1 MEEKNEANGWD
12 VGIHVDAASGGFV
25 APFVCPELEWDFRL
39 SRVVS
44 INVSGHKYGLTYA
57 GIGWA
62 VWRSA
67 EYLPK
72 SLIFNINYLGSDQA
86 SFTLNFS
93 KGAAHVIAQYYVL
106 IRLGRSGFRKI
117 MANLTATADHLTDKL
132 NATGRFTIM
141 SEGNGR
147 GLPLVAF
154 RLSEKHHY
162 DEFDISS
169 KLRERGWIVPAYTMA
184 PNVQHLK
191 MLRVVVREDFSRSRC
206 EIFVRDILAAVQSL
220 DEADAI
226 AIENKR

>member
-1 MEEKNEANGWD
+1 M
-12 VGIHVDAASGGFV
+12 
-25 APFVCPELEWDFRL
+25 APFVVPDLEWDFRL

-62 VWRSA
+62 IWRSA

-106 IRLGRSGFRKI
+106 IRLGQTGFRKI
-117 MANLTATADHLTDKL
+117 MTNLTATADHLAERLT
-132 NATGRFTIM
+132 ATGRFVIM
-141 SEGNGR
+141 SESGGR

-154 RLSEKHHY
+154 RLKDEHHY
-162 DEFDISS
+162 NEVSWSILCLILFVFLQRYFSLIFLPSC
-169 KLRERGWIVPAYTMA
+169 V
-184 PNVQHLK
+184 NVDGLYLLIPWHLT
-191 MLRVVVREDFSRSRC
+191 SN
-206 EIFVRDILAAVQSL
+206 ILKCYVWLSVKISL
-220 DEADAI
+220 DHVV
-226 AIENKR
+226 KFW

>member
-1 MEEKNEANGWD
+1 M
-12 VGIHVDAASGGFV
+12 
-25 APFVCPELEWDFRL
+25 PELEWDFRL

-57 GIGWA
+57 GVGWA

-106 IRLGRSGFRKI
+106 IRLGHSGFRKI
-117 MANLTATADHLTDKL
+117 MTNLTATADYLSQRLEH
-132 NATGRFTIM
+132 TGRFIIM
-141 SEGNGR
+141 SETGGR

-154 RLSEKHHY
+154 RLKEKH
-162 DEFDISS
+162 
-169 KLRERGWIVPAYTMA
+169 AYNEVSII
-184 PNVQHLK
+184 P
-191 MLRVVVREDFSRSRC
+191 F
-206 EIFVRDILAAVQSL
+206 
-220 DEADAI
+220 
-226 AIENKR
+226 